1 MKKIVT
7 LLLVL
12 ILLFGCAAKKEEFY
26 SLKFNGQELVVGFD
40 ETVDETLP
48 IEYGMTELKKK
59 TVLGKVVLYLNDVD
73 GHVYLN
79 DYELN
84 SIKDTCSAFSG
95 EYIEKNGHACVIGK
109 RIKKHDNYVVLYGDI
124 LSDNI
129 DKVDRIEV
137 YYE

>member
-26 SLKFNGQELVVGFD
+26 SLKFNDQELVVGFD
-40 ETVDETLP
+40 ETVNETLP
-48 IEYGMTELKKK
+48 VEYGMTELKKK

-73 GHVYLN
+73 GPVYLN

-95 EYIEKNGHACVIGK
+95 EYIEKMAMLV
-109 RIKKHDNYVVLYGDI
+109 
-124 LSDNI
+124 
-129 DKVDRIEV
+129 
-137 YYE
+137 